1 MFCPLADGYS
11 SVMTNSNAALA
22 NERESI
28 LWSRLPGAVTDEN
41 FYARWLSL
49 QCEIIAGVK
58 GALILLGSPDSGPYE
73 PAAHWPAG
81 PDNTQ
86 QLTATAAQAL
96 KERSAIIIQRKGG
109 PDSNGPPSEWYELGY
124 PVLVTGRLYGVIVL
138 MVTARPAP
146 QLEAVLQQLS
156 WGAAW
161 LEVSLNRRII
171 LEKVND
177 NERLQTVLNVVAT
190 AVAHEGFYDAATA
203 LVTDL
208 AVQFVCERVSLGFVD
223 QQNISLKAMSHSARF
238 GKRANLTRAIEAA
251 MNETLDQETL
261 IVCPP
266 VAKASHLITRRHEEL
281 SRQHGAGAV
290 CSVPLGKEGQIFGVL
305 TFERLSDNPFET
317 STVEMCETIA
327 SMVGPVLNLKLRE
340 DRPLASRAAE
350 ALRKRLAPLIGPG
363 HMAPKLASVL
373 LAVVMVFFSFVRAQY
388 RVSARTVIEAQT
400 QRAAVAPFNGYIA
413 AARVRA
419 GDLVHTGEI
428 LATLDDRDLKLE
440 QLKWMSQKEQ
450 HSKQH
455 NLAMAQRNAA
465 QVKITAAQMAQA
477 DAELALIDDQL
488 ARTHLRAPLD
498 GLVVSGDLSQSIGAP
513 TERGQV
519 LFEVAPLDAYRI
531 LLQVDEREAAE
542 IAVGQRGNIVLAA
555 FPTRSLPFL
564 VEKITPVSIA
574 REGRNHF
581 RVEARLEHAPAQL
594 RPGMEGVGKID
605 IAQRRLIWIWTHR
618 SIDWLSLLVWS
629 WLP

>member
-22 NERESI
+22 NDRESV

-109 PDSNGPPSEWYELGY
+109 PDSNGPSSEWYELGY

-146 QLEAVLQQLS
+146 QLKAVLQQLS

-208 AVQFVCERVSLGFVD
+208 AVQFVCERVSLGFID

-281 SRQHGAGAV
+281 SRQHGAGPV

-305 TFERLSDNPFET
+305 TFERLADNPFET
-317 STVEMCETIA
+317 STVEMCEAIA

-340 DRPLASRAAE
+340 DRPLARRATE
-350 ALRKRLAPLIGPG
+350 ALRKLLAPLIGPG
-363 HMAPKLASVL
+363 HITAKLASVL
-373 LAVVMVFFSFVRAQY
+373 LAVVMVFFSFVQAQY

-419 GDLVHTGEI
+419 GDLVRTGEI

-455 NLAMAQRNAA
+455 HLAMAQRNAA

-581 RVEARLEHAPAQL
+581 RVEARLEQAPAQL
-594 RPGMEGVGKID
+594 RPGMEGIGKID